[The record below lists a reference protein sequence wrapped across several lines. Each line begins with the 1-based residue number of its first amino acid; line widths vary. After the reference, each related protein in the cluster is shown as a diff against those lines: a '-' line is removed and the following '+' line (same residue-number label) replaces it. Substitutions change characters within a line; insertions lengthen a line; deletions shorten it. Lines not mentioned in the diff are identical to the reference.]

1 MHGATARAQIWPIG
15 IRNATAIRPPPMQ
28 ASARMMEALRPIF
41 WMIGPAAKP
50 MMAARMIDHTS
61 RLETWEESMP
71 YTFRPMALQP
81 AFRV

>member
-1 MHGATARAQIWPIG
+1 
-15 IRNATAIRPPPMQ
+15 
-28 ASARMMEALRPIF
+28 MMEALRPIF